1 MPVIG
6 FEKYGIKSIS
16 PTMIA
21 NWDAAPA
28 TLILKRVFGV
38 TFQPNAKMWRGDAVE
53 AGLASLLRDGNLQGA
68 INLAQETFLDRSMGE
83 ISEETEKESALIAP
97 MLERLAEYIGEV
109 SPSEV
114 MASQLAVEGWFDGIS
129 APFYGK
135 MDFVFSDKCIWE
147 LKTTERAPSRLET
160 ATLSHR
166 WQAAVYAELRQAPVT
181 LIYVTAKKVVPLEV
195 QPGDESLKTLLQTAK
210 AMDRMLDAHGEGL
223 DLLSSLPL
231 SAGSLYWDEETIQAY
246 DQAIE
251 GLLPPL
257 KGTGTEALLARGV
270 ITFGKHAGKHIS
282 DVPDTYLNWLLN
294 PKLSDGS
301 TYDVPEALQ
310 KAIKT
315 HREVA

>member
-1 MPVIG
+1 MSVIG
-6 FEKYGIKSIS
+6 FEKYGIKSVS

-38 TFQPNAKMWRGDAVE
+38 KFQPNAKMWRGDAVE
-53 AGLASLLRDGNLQGA
+53 AGLAVLLRTGDLANA
-68 INLAQETFLDRSMGE
+68 VALAQETFLDRSMGE
-83 ISEETEKESALIAP
+83 VSEETEKEAALIEP
-97 MLERLAEYIGEV
+97 MLERLSEYVSEV
-109 SPSEV
+109 SPPQV

-135 MDFVFSDKCIWE
+135 MDFVFLDKTIWE
-147 LKTTERAPSRLET
+147 LKTTERAPSKLET

-166 WQAAVYAELRQAPVT
+166 WQAAVYAEFRQAPVT
-181 LIYVTAKKVVPLEV
+181 LLYVTAKKVVPLTV
-195 QPGDESLKTLLQTAK
+195 LPGDESLKSLKQSAK
-210 AMDRMLDAHGEGL
+210 AMDRMLNAHDEGL
-223 DLLSSLPL
+223 DLLASLPL
-231 SAGSLYWDEETIQAY
+231 AAGSFYWDDEMISAY
-246 DQAIE
+246 EQAIE
-251 GLLPPL
+251 GTLPPL

-294 PKLSDGS
+294 PKLSDGG

-310 KAIKT
+310 EAIKAY
-315 HREVA
+315 REAA